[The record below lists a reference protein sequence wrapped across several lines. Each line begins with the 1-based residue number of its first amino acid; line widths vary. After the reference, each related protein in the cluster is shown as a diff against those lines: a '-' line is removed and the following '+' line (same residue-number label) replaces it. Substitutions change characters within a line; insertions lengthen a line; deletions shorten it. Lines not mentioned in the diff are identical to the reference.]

1 MKKQNAFTLIELLVA
16 MTVLLILIA
25 IGSQS
30 YHRLFAHQA
39 LVSSA
44 EKLYQFLK
52 LANEESIK
60 ENKKVYV
67 HFCQKGASSEWKMA
81 LSETSSRD
89 CFIENS
95 CLLNGKQQ
103 NTSLTDGKFV
113 FTSPADITFSGNKVS
128 YNTMRFSV
136 NAGSVTLKDSD
147 NNTIKVIQ
155 SAMRLRIC
163 TPNSARLGYQQC

>member
-1 MKKQNAFTLIELLVA
+1 MKKQNAFTLIELLIA
-16 MTVLLILIA
+16 MAVLLILIA
-25 IGSQS
+25 VGSQS

-39 LVSSA
+39 LVASA
-44 EKLYQFLK
+44 ERLYQFLK
-52 LANEESIK
+52 LANEEAIK

-67 HFCQKGASSEWKMA
+67 HFCQKAAASEWRMA
-81 LSETSSRD
+81 LSETSSCD

-95 CLLNGKQQ
+95 CLLNGKEQSS
-103 NTSLTDGKFV
+103 TLTDGKFV
-113 FTSPADITFSGNKVS
+113 FTSDADITFSGNKVS
-128 YNTMRFSV
+128 YNTMRFSI

-163 TPNSARLGYQQC
+163 TPNSARLGYQAC